1 MPADPLVLAFFG
13 SAKSDARTS
22 WQSKFAERQS
32 KYAEPQGLFKKW
44 NFFAKTFAVGQREG
58 APDRYVGRFQFLT
71 DIAVMRDLWRTV
83 S

>member
-1 MPADPLVLAFFG
+1 MCAGPLVPAFFD
-13 SAKSDARTS
+13 STKSGVRTS

-58 APDRYVGRFQFLT
+58 GRTAKIGF
-71 DIAVMRDLWRTV
+71 
-83 S
+83 